1 MKRGRSYE
9 VSLRGMVDDEDSL
22 VNTGSHFRFEDDE
35 NQVVDVV
42 DDEVDENQVV
52 DVVDEIPKIL
62 KMGFHHGNLAHGFV
76 DDPTLQKM
84 LNNFDTLVYDIKERL
99 ATQHFKNDK
108 LWDKDKYVCTL
119 SCTGCN
125 NDEFPLF
132 KVKVGQGKGLKDI
145 GVVLNNQKN
154 PCTSYDELH
163 KKVCRAKAF
172 VLFCK
177 EPEMFFNK

>member
-42 DDEVDENQVV
+42 DEM
-52 DVVDEIPKIL
+52 PKNL
-62 KMGFHHGNLAHGFV
+62 KVGFHHGNLAHGFV
-76 DDPTLQKM
+76 DDPDLKKM
-84 LNNFDTLVYDIKERL
+84 LDDFDTLLYDIKKRL
-99 ATQHFKNDK
+99 ATHHFTDDK
-108 LWDKDKYVCTL
+108 MWEKDKNVCTL
-119 SCTGCN
+119 SCTGLN
-125 NDEFPLF
+125 NDEIPLF
-132 KVKVGQGKGLKDI
+132 KVKVGQGLKDI

-154 PCTSYDELH
+154 PYTSYDELH

-177 EPEMFFNK
+177 EPEMFFYK